1 MRGMKT
7 SDEIRRDNLLIAIAR
22 FKTTAALAVAAKVS
36 AAYLSQIK
44 NRTPESKT
52 GKPKGMGDDV
62 ARRIEEALN
71 EPEGW
76 MDVQHNSATA
86 DKLSNIRGQELPVKK
101 PIPGMISP
109 SPNAP
114 AEYSDG
120 SPDDSVGDG
129 LGLIPGRM
137 VAVVAE
143 VQGGPEGFVTIDD
156 YPAGKGYAWVRGV
169 RTTDPQAYGF
179 KVRGDSMRPR
189 IRSGEYIVVEPSEE
203 VNPGDD
209 VVVKFTD
216 KKAVVKELLWIRD
229 GDVCLG
235 SVNGDGQPMT
245 CPLSSIVSI
254 HRIAAI
260 MPRGSAIEMKK
271 GV

>member
-1 MRGMKT
+1 MKT

-71 EPEGW
+71 EPAGW
-76 MDVQHNSATA
+76 MDVEHISVSA
-86 DKLSNIRGQELPVKK
+86 DKLSNLRGQELPGKK
-101 PIPGMISP
+101 LTSGMISP

-114 AEYSDG
+114 TEYSDG
-120 SPDDSVGDG
+120 SPEESVGEA
-129 LGLIPGRM
+129 LGLKPGRM

-143 VQGGPEGFVTIDD
+143 VQGGPEGFISIDD
-156 YPAGKGYAWVRGV
+156 YPAGRGYAKLRDVRA
-169 RTTDPQAYGF
+169 TDPQAYGL

-189 IRSGEYIVVEPSEE
+189 IRSGEYIVVEPNVE

-209 VVVKFTD
+209 VVVRFTD

-235 SVNGDGQPMT
+235 SVNNDTKPMT
-245 CPLSSIVSI
+245 CPLSSIESI
-254 HRIAAI
+254 HRVAAI
-260 MPRGSAIEMKK
+260 MPRGSAIEPENQ
-271 GV
+271 